1 MVILGVEGGEH
12 RLRVHQD
19 TSEGTIAA
27 ASRTK
32 ALQAIRS
39 SPLYLMRVRNSRALV
54 LRLQYARP
62 TSSRILSA
70 CSPGSTFGGVVGHNM
85 AAALASRA
93 VRAGSGRVNVDVRCQ
108 LEWSR
113 KRRGR
118 DRGPGIRHQEAEAEA
133 GAQAECRSVR
143 KGLRIRP
150 RAGPRRAKLV
160 APPSPA
166 LVLRPEPQD
175 EHHVLARGSAVRKI
189 ATSR

>member
-1 MVILGVEGGEH
+1 
-12 RLRVHQD
+12 
-19 TSEGTIAA
+19 
-27 ASRTK
+27 
-32 ALQAIRS
+32 
-39 SPLYLMRVRNSRALV
+39 
-54 LRLQYARP
+54 
-62 TSSRILSA
+62 
-70 CSPGSTFGGVVGHNM
+70 M

-93 VRAGSGRVNVDVRCQ
+93 VRAGSGKVNVDVRCQLGHRRGRQ